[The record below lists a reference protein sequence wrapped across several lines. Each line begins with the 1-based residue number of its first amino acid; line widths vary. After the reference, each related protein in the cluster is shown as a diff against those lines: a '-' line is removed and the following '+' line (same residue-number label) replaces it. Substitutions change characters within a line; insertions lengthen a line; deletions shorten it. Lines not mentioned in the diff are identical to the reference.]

1 MGSNSEFFVAVSEA
15 ITPSDTV
22 KIPNP
27 GRGFL
32 VSVAGVVKVGY
43 ADGSTDS
50 PYLLAGVWHPMEVNQ
65 VFSTGTD
72 AAVLAGTIHT
82 AR

>member
-1 MGSNSEFFVAVSEA
+1 MSNQDFFVSVSEP

-27 GRGFL
+27 GRGFNIE
-32 VSVAGVVKVGY
+32 VAGIVKVGY

-50 PYLLAGVWHPMEVNQ
+50 VPLAGSFWHPMEVHQ
-65 VFSTGTD
+65 VFITGTD
-72 AAVLAGTIHT
+72 AAVLAGLIKTG
-82 AR
+82 R